1 MDTPVIILTF
11 FPGECKIYQD
21 IFQDFLTKSIR
32 FLFVSRFFFQKI
44 TLQLPAC
51 AGKGFLLRF
60 GIPSQAMPVCLF
72 FHRISL

>member
-1 MDTPVIILTF
+1 MQDLPGY
-11 FPGECKIYQD
+11 FP
-21 IFQDFLTKSIR
+21 R
-32 FLFVSRFFFQKI
+32 FSDKKYPFSLRQPFFFQKI